1 MHSERLSIFG
11 DIQVLENA
19 TAHVQEHIEG
29 ISENNKHFDLFV
41 DKNKKNIVNSIIED
55 LSLKYK
61 FKFQWSKLE
70 HKNWQDNWKKYFTTI
85 EVNNFFTVLPDWK
98 EGEKVNSLFKIIIYP
113 GMAFGTGHHEST
125 FMILDLLPDIIKPGY
140 DVIDVGTGSGILLIA
155 SMKLG
160 ASNGLGIEYDP
171 LCKENFEKNIKINN
185 IGNKIVFEGISFL
198 ERSDYSCDVLLANLN
213 KNLIWDFFDTAK
225 ALPSKIIVSGILY
238 LDLEELIEK
247 IKKINLKVKLLKKK
261 NEWIC
266 LLLEK

>member
-11 DIQVLENA
+11 DIQVLENV

-98 EGEKVNSLFKIIIYP
+98 EGEKVNYGEYIFKV
-113 GMAFGTGHHEST
+113 
-125 FMILDLLPDIIKPGY
+125 IK
-140 DVIDVGTGSGILLIA
+140 
-155 SMKLG
+155 
-160 ASNGLGIEYDP
+160 
-171 LCKENFEKNIKINN
+171 
-185 IGNKIVFEGISFL
+185 
-198 ERSDYSCDVLLANLN
+198 
-213 KNLIWDFFDTAK
+213 
-225 ALPSKIIVSGILY
+225 
-238 LDLEELIEK
+238 
-247 IKKINLKVKLLKKK
+247 LKKNRIDQVEIK
-261 NEWIC
+261 R
-266 LLLEK
+266 KK